1 MHIHTFKKNERLAN
15 HQLQSFLFK
24 KGDHFFLYPIRVQW
38 TCVPKDKIKEI
49 LPLGVNY
56 QSARF
61 DYPVKCLIS
70 ASKRQLKKAVQ
81 RNRAKRL
88 IKEAYRKN
96 KCTLYT
102 FLSTKDHVV
111 LIALI
116 YTASDLLSCNTVE
129 KAVQDAL
136 QKLRNKLVMQLAEQN
151 KN

>member
-1 MHIHTFKKNERLAN
+1 MHTLKKNERLAN
-15 HQLQSFLFK
+15 HQLQSLLFK
-24 KGDHFFLYPIRVQW
+24 KGNHFFLYPIRVQW
-38 TCVPKDKIKEI
+38 ICLPKDRIKEV
-49 LPLGVNY
+49 LPLGENSK
-56 QSARF
+56 SARF

-102 FLSTKDHVV
+102 FLNTKEHVV

-116 YTASDLLSCNTVE
+116 YTARDLLPCNTVE
-129 KAVQDAL
+129 KTVQDAL
-136 QKLRNKLVMQLAEQN
+136 QKLSIKLVEQLAEKDN
-151 KN
+151 N

>member
-1 MHIHTFKKNERLAN
+1 MHTFKKNERLAN
-15 HQLQSFLFK
+15 HQLQAFLFN
-24 KGDHFFLYPIRVQW
+24 KGNHFFLYPIRVQW
-38 TCVPKDKIKEI
+38 ICVPKGRIREI
-49 LPLGVNY
+49 LPLGIHY

-96 KCTLYT
+96 KCNLYT
-102 FLSTKDHVV
+102 FLNTKDYVV

-116 YTASDLLSCNTVE
+116 YTASDLLPGNTVE
-129 KAVQDAL
+129 KTVQGAL
-136 QKLRNKLVMQLAEQN
+136 AKLRNKLVMQLAE
-151 KN
+151 KNNN